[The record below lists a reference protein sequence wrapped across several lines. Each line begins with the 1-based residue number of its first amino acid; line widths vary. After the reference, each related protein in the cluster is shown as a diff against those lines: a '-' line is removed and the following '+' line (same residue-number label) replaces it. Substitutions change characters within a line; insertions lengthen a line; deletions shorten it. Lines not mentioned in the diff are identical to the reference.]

1 MTTLFEQ
8 EIRSQGLI
16 LRGRAERGREQAE
29 RVAESWRNVS
39 YALVAARGSS
49 DNAALFFQY
58 LAGQELGLLVALAT
72 PSLYEGETAIRLD
85 GAGVLAVSQSGR
97 TPGLAAVLER
107 AVAQGRPNAA
117 VTNDPTSPLA
127 SVAERIIE
135 LGAGPEQ
142 AVAST
147 KTFSATWH
155 ALAQLVEA
163 LKGSA
168 LEGLNELPDLV
179 ERTVSWALE
188 TSLPVDALCVD
199 GGITVVGRG
208 VGQSVA
214 AEIAL
219 KIREVAGIRSE
230 SFAAPDFLHGPIGA
244 GGDGATL
251 MLVITDELSDTVGG
265 ELLADSRRVG
275 MRTVVVRPPGRAGF
289 AGDEEIVLAES
300 APNWSVGL
308 AQVLVGQVLALRLGE
323 QRGRPIDTAPG
334 LKKVT
339 LSA

>member
-1 MTTLFEQ
+1 MTTVFEE
-8 EIRSQGLI
+8 EIRSQGSV
-16 LRGRAERGREQAE
+16 LRRRAELGMQQA
-29 RVAESWRNVS
+29 RDAAASWRDVN

-49 DNAALFFQY
+49 DNAAVFFQY

-72 PSLYEGETAIRLD
+72 PSLFEGATSIGLD

-97 TPGLAAVLER
+97 TPGLVEVVER
-107 AVAQGRPNAA
+107 ATAQGRPNAA
-117 VTNDPTSPLA
+117 ITNDPASPLA
-127 SVAERIIE
+127 SAAERVID
-135 LGAGPEQ
+135 LRAGPER
-142 AVAST
+142 AIAST
-147 KTFSATWH
+147 KTFSSTWH

-163 LKGSA
+163 LKGTA
-168 LEGLNELPDLV
+168 LEGLDELPDLV
-179 ERTVSWALE
+179 ERTVAWALE
-188 TSLPVDALCVD
+188 MNLPLEVMNLA
-199 GGITVVGRG
+199 GGLTVVGRG

-244 GGDGATL
+244 GGDGSTL
-251 MLVITDELSDTVGG
+251 MLVVTEELSDAVGN
-265 ELLADSRRVG
+265 ELLAESRRGG
-275 MRTVVVRPPGRAGF
+275 MRTVVVRPPERAGL
-289 AGDEEIVLAES
+289 AADEEIVLAES

-308 AQVLVGQVLALRLGE
+308 AQVVVGQVLALRLGE
-323 QRGRPIDTAPG
+323 IRGRPIDTAPG

>member
-1 MTTLFEQ
+1 MTTVFEE
-8 EIRSQGLI
+8 EIRSQGDV
-16 LRGRAERGREQAE
+16 LRRRAELGMQQA
-29 RVAESWRNVS
+29 RDAAASWRDVN

-49 DNAALFFQY
+49 DNAAVFFQY

-72 PSLYEGETAIRLD
+72 PSLFDGETSIGLD

-97 TPGLAAVLER
+97 TPGLVEVVER
-107 AVAQGRPNAA
+107 ATAQGRPNVAI
-117 VTNDPTSPLA
+117 TNDPTSPLA
-127 SVAERIIE
+127 SAAERVID
-135 LGAGPEQ
+135 LRAGPER
-142 AVAST
+142 AIAST
-147 KTFSATWH
+147 KTFSSTWH

-168 LEGLNELPDLV
+168 LEGLDELPDLV
-179 ERTVSWALE
+179 ERTVAWALE
-188 TSLPVDALCVD
+188 MILPVEVVNLA
-199 GGITVVGRG
+199 GGLTVVGRG

-244 GGDGATL
+244 GGDDSTL
-251 MLVITDELSDTVGG
+251 MLVVTEELSDAVGD
-265 ELLADSRRVG
+265 ELLTESRRGG
-275 MRTVVVRPPGRAGF
+275 MRTVVVRPPERAGL
-289 AGDEEIVLAES
+289 AADEEIVLAES

-308 AQVLVGQVLALRLGE
+308 AQVVVGQVLALRLGE
-323 QRGRPIDTAPG
+323 IRGRPIDTAPG

>member
-1 MTTLFEQ
+1 MTTVFEE
-8 EIRSQGLI
+8 EIRSQGDV
-16 LRGRAERGREQAE
+16 LRRRAELGMQQA
-29 RVAESWRNVS
+29 RDAAASWRDVN

-49 DNAALFFQY
+49 DNAAVFFQY

-72 PSLYEGETAIRLD
+72 PSLFDGETSIGLD

-97 TPGLAAVLER
+97 TPGLVEVVER
-107 AVAQGRPNAA
+107 ATAQGRPNVAI
-117 VTNDPTSPLA
+117 TNDPTSPLA
-127 SVAERIIE
+127 SAAERVID
-135 LGAGPEQ
+135 LRAGPER
-142 AVAST
+142 AIAST
-147 KTFSATWH
+147 KTFSSTWH

-168 LEGLNELPDLV
+168 LEGLDELPDLV
-179 ERTVSWALE
+179 ERTVAWALE
-188 TSLPVDALCVD
+188 MILPVEVVNLA
-199 GGITVVGRG
+199 GGLTVVGRG

-244 GGDGATL
+244 GGDGSTL
-251 MLVITDELSDTVGG
+251 MLVVTEELSDAVGD
-265 ELLADSRRVG
+265 ELLTESRRGG
-275 MRTVVVRPPGRAGF
+275 MRTVVVRPPERAGL
-289 AGDEEIVLAES
+289 AADEEIVLAES

-308 AQVLVGQVLALRLGE
+308 AQVVVGQVLALRLGE
-323 QRGRPIDTAPG
+323 IRGRPIDTAPG